1 MRSVLYIYQE
11 IIVFIRDYREMCNR
25 QLLKFTFCVC
35 LLPLFFSCSSERD
48 EGDEGSGTLHIQVK
62 ANPEVVVGTN
72 TRVSDATEQ
81 EVPDVNDF
89 SFSIFRGETLRKK
102 WGTLADYLSDDE
114 FILRA
119 GSNYSAKATYGD
131 VNREGFEL
139 PYYEGSE
146 PFAIAKGKTTNV
158 ELTCYLNNAKLS
170 IVYTDAFKD
179 YFATYTSEV
188 STSLGNT
195 VEYTSSEERYA
206 YFKPGDLSV
215 RVKARKKVGYSQEV
229 TLKAKDFTAEAR
241 HAYIL
246 TLDVDAGTPSLK
258 VSFSD
263 DIPNQEPVT
272 IEISD
277 EALSAPTPYFKANGF
292 DVNQTMDVVEG
303 KSAEASEVYAYLH
316 AAGGIANCSLV
327 THSTSL
333 IEQGWPEMVD
343 LANISAETLQVMKN
357 LGLQI
362 IGLGEKKDKIAK
374 IDFTNVIPFLE
385 YTDEETEHVFELR
398 ATDRLAKEN
407 QEPLVLRVHS
417 NDNKF
422 AVSAGEPVLYGT
434 TKMKAKLTL
443 DGDPNKVTY
452 RLKKDGTVQEVRPS
466 AIKSDGISHEL
477 TFKFDESQYSD
488 IEVEAHYLRRTGVL
502 TSALGEPEVGLS
514 LQYPGDVWTK
524 QATLQLTG
532 DIDGWSLQRSK
543 KSQDGSNGAWNKE
556 EGNLSGSTVS
566 VLGLTPGTGYAYR
579 LIKEDAEGDLI
590 GTSKLLDIVTEE
602 EIQIPNSGFEEW
614 YDQKLYSTLGEI
626 YTFYPFKENSEAKD
640 RWWDTSNTKTTPNP
654 GSAAAWYYRSFPGTV
669 PTSDGHNHT
678 ASYHL
683 NKFGKKGLTTGG
695 YNNSTSVEIATVGWG
710 DGNTWSAFGK
720 KAAYKTAGSL
730 FVGTYDGEE
739 KYGKDFSSR
748 PTRLKFVYKYY
759 SYNKESTAPYIRIDD
774 AEGNMIGYGK
784 LTISGNVTDFTE
796 AIIPISYEGNEAKK
810 AAKITIVFKSTDSA
824 NPQTEALQGDVGAF
838 GGYWDSRHIGSVL
851 TIDDVSLIYD
861 K

>member
-1 MRSVLYIYQE
+1 
-11 IIVFIRDYREMCNR
+11 MCNR
-25 QLLKFTFCVC
+25 QLLNFTFCIC

-72 TRVSDATEQ
+72 TRVSDGTEQ

-89 SFSIFRGETLRKK
+89 SFSIFRGETLRKE
-102 WGTLADYLSDDE
+102 WATLADYLSDDE

-195 VEYTSSEERYA
+195 VEYVSSEERYA

-215 RVKARKKVGYSQEV
+215 RVKARKKEGYSQEV

-246 TLDVDAGTPSLK
+246 TLDVDAGAPSLK
-258 VSFSD
+258 ISFSD

-277 EALSAPTPYFKANGF
+277 EALSAPAPYFKANGF
-292 DVNQTMDVVEG
+292 DENQTMDVVEG

-327 THSTSL
+327 TRSTSL

-385 YTDEETEHVFELR
+385 YTDEEAEHVFELR

-407 QEPLVLRVHS
+407 KEPLVLRVHS
-417 NDNKF
+417 DDNKF
-422 AVSAGEPVLYGT
+422 AVSIGEPVLYGT

-502 TSALGEPEVGLS
+502 TSTLGEPEVGLS

-532 DIDGWSLQRSK
+532 DVDGWNLQYSK
-543 KSQDGSNGAWNKE
+543 KDKNGNNTTWNKAE
-556 EGNLSGSTVS
+556 YELAGSALSFS
-566 VLGLTPGTGYAYR
+566 GLTPGTEYTCR
-579 LIKEDAEGDLI
+579 LIKEDVEGDLI
-590 GTSKLLDIVTEE
+590 GTSERLEIKTEE
-602 EIQIPNSGFEEW
+602 AKQIPNAGFEDW
-614 YDQKLYSTLGEI
+614 YNNFVWKGSIGLGSTDI
-626 YTFYPFKENSEAKD
+626 YTFYPYKEGEQDPWWSTRNDMTTAKA
-640 RWWDTSNTKTTPNP
+640 
-654 GSAAAWYYRSFPGTV
+654 GSYSYYYVTYPGTTNV
-669 PTSDGHNHT
+669 SSSWSASTRIGLST
-678 ASYHL
+678 APVKGDNSAEVATI
-683 NKFGKKGLTTGG
+683 GWGEGSTCTTKGLGFK
-695 YNNSTSVEIATVGWG
+695 
-710 DGNTWSAFGK
+710 DGMNCK
-720 KAAYKTAGSL
+720 KKTAGAL
-730 FVGTYDGEE
+730 FIGTFENNKE
-739 KYGKDFSSR
+739 NYGHSFNSR
-748 PTRLKFVYKYY
+748 PTKMSFTYRFH
-759 SYNKESTAPYIRIDD
+759 SYNNEPASA
-774 AEGNMIGYGK
+774 MILIENRTENVTTELGSGK
-784 LTISGNVTDFTE
+784 LLLTSAMATTNNTTVSVNIEYKNTHLQPTH
-796 AIIPISYEGNEAKK
+796 
-810 AAKITIVFKSTDSA
+810 ITIVFLASDASDP
-824 NPQTEALQGDVGAF
+824 NIEPYFDRESGNFNGNR
-838 GGYWDSRHIGSVL
+838 YSRGIGNVL
-851 TIDDVSLIYD
+851 VVDDVLLEYA